1 VWTYEIDLQTHLYS
15 LPIRFLEPI
24 INTKANEA
32 GKILKA
38 NRIEFDE
45 AHVSLL
51 KRAVRT
57 LTEALHSSDQHW
69 IPIKHSWRLNER
81 HYGALTG
88 LSKKEA
94 VTQFCCWNVC
104 WICWCFIPS
113 FPYIKKIIKQAVEMG
128 EEKLLQYRRG
138 FSTPP
143 PDMDNTHPFYVGD
156 DRRYHHCKDLIPKGE
171 SLEQCQQR
179 ILPYW

>member
-1 VWTYEIDLQTHLYS
+1 MKMVY
-15 LPIRFLEPI
+15 
-24 INTKANEA
+24 TKANEA

-94 VTQFCCWNVC
+94 VTQFCFEQ
-104 WICWCFIPS
+104 ILGMLMFHH
-113 FPYIKKIIKQAVEMG
+113 
-128 EEKLLQYRRG
+128 
-138 FSTPP
+138 
-143 PDMDNTHPFYVGD
+143 PDFTIF
-156 DRRYHHCKDLIPKGE
+156 
-171 SLEQCQQR
+171 
-179 ILPYW
+179 